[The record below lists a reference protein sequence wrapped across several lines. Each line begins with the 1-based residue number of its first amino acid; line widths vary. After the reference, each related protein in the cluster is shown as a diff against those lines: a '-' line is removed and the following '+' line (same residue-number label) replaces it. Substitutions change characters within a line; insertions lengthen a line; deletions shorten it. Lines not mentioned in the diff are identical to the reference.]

1 MLFLQMAD
9 SAAAATA
16 PGGNKGSAR
25 VEEPSRAQQ
34 AIARRVAESR
44 ATIPD
49 VELAVEVDMSA
60 AIALRETQSSSIT
73 AMLVRACAHALR
85 EVPLANGAYRDG
97 RFEVYSRINVAVAVY
112 TEDGFSLPTVFDAD
126 SKAASQLSEELKR
139 LVERA
144 MNRELTPPELSGST
158 FTLWDLGEQGI
169 ARSGPLI
176 VPGQA
181 AALSAGAI
189 REAPVIRGEAVV
201 PGYLMTIT
209 LASDHR
215 ILYGP
220 QASRFLTAVKS
231 HLEESAT

>member
-1 MLFLQMAD
+1 MLLLQMAD
-9 SAAAATA
+9 SAGAAAVQS
-16 PGGNKGSAR
+16 GNKGTAR
-25 VEEPSRAQQ
+25 VEAPSRAQQ

-44 ATIPD
+44 ATIPA

-60 AIALRETQSSSIT
+60 ALALRETQSASIT
-73 AMLVRACAHALR
+73 ALLIRACAHALR

-97 RFEVYSRINVAVAVY
+97 HFELYSRINVAVAVY
-112 TEDGFSLPTVFDAD
+112 TKEAFSLPTVFDAD
-126 SKAASQLSEELKR
+126 EKAATQLSEELKR
-139 LVERA
+139 LTERA
-144 MNRELTPPELSGST
+144 VSGELTPPELAGST
-158 FTLWDLGEQGI
+158 FTLWDLSGQGI
-169 ARSGPLI
+169 ERSGPLI

-189 REAPVIRGEAVV
+189 REAPLVRGGVVV

-215 ILYGP
+215 ILYGL

-231 HLEESAT
+231 HLEERAT